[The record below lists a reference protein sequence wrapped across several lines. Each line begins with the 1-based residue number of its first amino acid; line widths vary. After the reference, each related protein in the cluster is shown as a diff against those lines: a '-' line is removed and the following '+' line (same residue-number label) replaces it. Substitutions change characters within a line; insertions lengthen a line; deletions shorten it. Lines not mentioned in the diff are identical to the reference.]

1 MRYESIPFVDK
12 PVSRLV
18 LGTAGRAFSSGGE
31 VDELV
36 ETALSCGINCLD
48 TARVYGRSEEAIGAW
63 LRRSGRRKDVVLLT
77 KGCHPVAGFVP
88 RVGARQAEEDLRR
101 SLDLLGTDHV
111 DIYLLHRDNPLLP
124 VGPIVEF
131 LNKLHEEGKIGAF
144 GGSNWTARR
153 VAEANAY
160 AASHGLKGFTVTSP
174 HYSLGIQTRDPWG
187 NGCKTITG
195 EKNRDQRQWYAQ
207 CGMPVFAWSCLC
219 DGVLSGKVKSDEW
232 GGFQGSQKAY
242 DCPENR
248 ERLRRCEELAAEKNA
263 TVAQIALSWLLCG
276 PLKVFPIVSASSPER
291 IRENAAAADI
301 VLTPE
306 EAARLAGNP

>member
-1 MRYESIPFVDK
+1 MRYDTIPFVDK

-18 LGTAGRAFSSGGE
+18 LGASGQAFASGAP

-63 LRRSGRRKDVVLLT
+63 LRRSGRRKDVVLIT

-88 RVGARQAEEDLRR
+88 RVGARQAEDDLRR

-131 LNKLHEEGKIGAF
+131 LNKLHEEGRIGAF

-174 HYSLGIQTRDPWG
+174 HYSLGIQTRDPRG

-195 EKNRDQRQWYAQ
+195 EGNRDQRDWYRQAA
-207 CGMPVFAWSCLC
+207 MPVIAWSSLC
-219 DGVLSGKVKSDEW
+219 GGVFSGKVTSGAW
-232 GGFQGSQKAY
+232 GGFHGDRRAY

-248 ERLRRCEELAAEKNA
+248 ERLRRCEELAARKSA
-263 TVAQIALSWLLCG
+263 TVAQIALSWLLHS
-276 PLKVFPIVSASSPER
+276 PLRVFPVIGASGPAR

-301 VLTPE
+301 ALTQE
-306 EAARLAGNP
+306 EAAWLAGED